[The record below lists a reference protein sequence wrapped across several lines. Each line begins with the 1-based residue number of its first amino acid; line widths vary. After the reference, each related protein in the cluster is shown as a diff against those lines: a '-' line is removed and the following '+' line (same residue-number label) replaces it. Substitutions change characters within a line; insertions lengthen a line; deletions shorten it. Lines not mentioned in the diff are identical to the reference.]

1 MTAKRL
7 VQDFLQDIRDYA
19 EKAMSFT
26 ADMANAQALQR
37 DERTLLAVIRA
48 LEVIGEAARQIP
60 PEFREEHPELP
71 WRGMTGMRDK
81 MIHAYFGVDVE
92 VIWRTVRD
100 ELPSLYLAVS
110 QLLVTMANGQ

>member
-1 MTAKRL
+1 M
-7 VQDFLQDIRDYA
+7 I
-19 EKAMSFT
+19 
-26 ADMANAQALQR
+26 
-37 DERTLLAVIRA
+37 LAPE
-48 LEVIGEAARQIP
+48 LIGEAARQIP